1 MTAPTIPAAGQN
13 PASPGQR
20 QAARDHVILLRQH
33 GGTYRSI
40 AAAAAL
46 SPATVC
52 YTALRMLM
60 TEAGW
65 RHRGC

>member
-52 YTALRMLM
+52 
-60 TEAGW
+60 
-65 RHRGC
+65 